1 MPETYNLASVQGF
14 PRNLIARAEIE
25 FDDFQQAMQDD
36 PYQLTKVHGIGFR
49 LADRAA
55 LTWGV
60 KENAIQRQRAASYY
74 ALMEAERDGH
84 TRIAIDELGKRV
96 RELME
101 VGMDSCELDERI
113 VEDGGYVQRMAMQSA
128 EVEIADRLKTFVG
141 PRLWPGDYNLEG
153 LQPDQ
158 EEAIGRIVGQGC
170 FCLLGS
176 PGTGKTF
183 AVKCLAEGFK
193 GKYALCAPTGKAA
206 KRIKQSSGMPASTI
220 HRLLGVK
227 EVKNGHFTFK
237 HDEKN
242 PLPFNLIICDEASM
256 VDTWLLRDLLRAMRQ
271 DARLLFVGDPH
282 QLPSVGPGSILR
294 DLRKSAIPFVE
305 LSTLKRQNPKL
316 LIAKNC
322 ARVRDGLDILVENA
336 TAQDFFFIPAASEA
350 EAAQSVTDLMCERL
364 PKKYG
369 LDPARDIVVLTALK
383 TRGLLATENLNVMIR
398 KWLNPQPGPEFAPGD
413 RVIQRSNNYDLG
425 LMNGECG
432 TITATKGR
440 ELTLETDDGE
450 IIKDDRSE
458 FDLMFAWALTV
469 HKAQGSEWPWV
480 IVPIHRSMGA
490 MVPRK
495 QWFYTAISRGKAGV
509 VLVGSRDD
517 VRAVIA
523 RTQEINRCTGLA
535 GLLNGKA
542 SA

>member
-1 MPETYNLASVQGF
+1 MTIRITSLSEVQGF
-14 PRNLIARAEIE
+14 PRNLIARAETE
-25 FDDFQQAMQDD
+25 FDDFQQAMRED

-55 LTWGV
+55 MAWGI
-60 KENAIQRQRAASYY
+60 KPNAVERQRAASYY
-74 ALMEAERDGH
+74 ALQEAERDGH
-84 TRIAIDELGKRV
+84 TRIPINDLAKRMKEL
-96 RELME
+96 LE
-101 VGMDSCELDERI
+101 VWMDSCELDDRI

-128 EVEIADRLKTFVG
+128 EVEIAERLRVLAG
-141 PRLWPGDYNLEG
+141 PAKWPGDYDLEG
-153 LQPDQ
+153 LAPDQ
-158 EEAIGRIVGQGC
+158 EAAVRLIVESGC

-183 AVKCLAEGFK
+183 AVKCLATGFEGKF
-193 GKYALCAPTGKAA
+193 ALCAPTGKAA
-206 KRIKQSSGMPASTI
+206 KRIEQSSGLPASTI

-227 EVKNGHFTFK
+227 EVHDGRFTFK
-237 HDEKN
+237 HDDQN
-242 PLPFNLIICDEASM
+242 PLPYDLVICDEASM
-256 VDTWLLRDLLRAMRQ
+256 VDTWLLRDLLRALRD

-282 QLPSVGPGSILR
+282 QLPSVGPGSVLR
-294 DLRKSAIPFVE
+294 DLRKSHVPYIE
-305 LSTLKRQNPKL
+305 LSTLKRQNPEL

-322 ARVRDGLDILVENA
+322 GRVRDGLDIEVANT
-336 TAQDFFFIPAASEA
+336 TAQDFFFVAAASEA
-350 EAAQSVTDLMCERL
+350 ETAQVVTDLFCERL

-383 TRGLLATENLNVMIR
+383 ERGMLATENLNVAIR
-398 KWLNPQPGPEFAPGD
+398 KRLNPQPTPEFSVGD

-432 TITATKGR
+432 TVTVADTR
-440 ELTLETDDGE
+440 TLTLETDDGE
-450 IIKDDRSE
+450 RIKDRRSE
-458 FDLMFAWALTV
+458 FNLMFAWALTG

-480 IVPIHRSMGA
+480 NVPVHRSMGA
-490 MVPRK
+490 MIPRK

-517 VRAVIA
+517 VRAIIS

-535 GLLNGKA
+535 GLLNGKN
-542 SA
+542 

>member
-1 MPETYNLASVQGF
+1 MNYDLAKVPQF
-14 PRNLIARAEIE
+14 PRNLIARAETE
-25 FDDFQQAMQDD
+25 FDDFQAAMAAD

-55 LTWGV
+55 MTWGM
-60 KENAIQRQRAASYY
+60 KPNAIERQRAASYY
-74 ALMEAERDGH
+74 ALQEAEHDGH
-84 TRIAIDELGKRV
+84 TRIAITELGKRV
-96 RELME
+96 CELME

-128 EVEIADRLKTFVG
+128 EVEIAERLKTLAG

-153 LQPDQ
+153 LEQDQ

-183 AVKCLAEGFK
+183 AVRGLAEGFK

-206 KRIKQSSGMPASTI
+206 KRIEQSSGLPAKTI
-220 HRLLGVK
+220 HRLLGVVGR
-227 EVKNGHFTFK
+227 ENGRFVFK
-237 HDEKN
+237 HNDKK
-242 PLPFNLIICDEASM
+242 PLEVDLVICDEASM
-256 VDTWLLRDLLRAMRQ
+256 VDTWLLRDLLRALRE

-294 DLRKSAIPFVE
+294 DLRKSHVPYVE
-305 LSTLKRQNPKL
+305 LSTLKRQDPKL

-336 TAQDFFFIPAASEA
+336 TAQDFFFVPAATEA
-350 EAAQSVTDLMCERL
+350 EAAQSVVDLFCERL

-369 LDPARDIVVLTALK
+369 LDPASDMVVLTALK
-383 TRGLLATENLNVMIR
+383 TRGLLATENLNTMIR
-398 KWLNPQPGPEFAPGD
+398 KRLNPQPGPEFAPGD
-413 RVIQRSNNYDLG
+413 RVIQKSNNYDLG

-480 IVPIHRSMGA
+480 IVPVHRSMGA

-509 VLVGSRDD
+509 VLVGSRED
-517 VRAVIA
+517 VRATIS